1 SETVAVACRAQGFV
15 HAQELFCQMDLGRR
29 SAAGELAALAG
40 PALLARDREQRVF
53 QLRKRARRV
62 LESLPERHRAWLAAY
77 ADGVNAGLADLG
89 ARPPEYWALRARP
102 EPWAPEDTVL
112 VVLAF
117 YTLLSSNHAYELPQA
132 VIEASL
138 PPPVA
143 EFLLPATSRFD
154 RPLGAPPADPTG
166 GYRPLPIPSAAEV
179 GARRPRGAPPV
190 VAPPPADAASN
201 AWAAGAARSAHGEA
215 IVAVDPHLVLRL
227 PNVFHRAELH
237 FGGRTVRGVG
247 IPGVPG
253 IVIGASDD
261 LAWGLTASYADQSD
275 WVVVE
280 PLPGDPARYRVPEG
294 AEAFVVERE
303 RIDRKS
309 TR

>member
-1 SETVAVACRAQGFV
+1 SIGRSER
-15 HAQELFCQMDLGRR
+15 
-29 SAAGELAALAG
+29 
-40 PALLARDREQRVF
+40 
-53 QLRKRARRV
+53 
-62 LESLPERHRAWLAAY
+62 
-77 ADGVNAGLADLG
+77 
-89 ARPPEYWALRARP
+89 
-102 EPWAPEDTVL
+102 
-112 VVLAF
+112 
-117 YTLLSSNHAYELPQA
+117 
-132 VIEASL
+132 
-138 PPPVA
+138 
-143 EFLLPATSRFD
+143 
-154 RPLGAPPADPTG
+154 
-166 GYRPLPIPSAAEV
+166 
-179 GARRPRGAPPV
+179 RRPTRPAATARCRSP
-190 VAPPPADAASN
+190 APPPADAASN

-303 RIDRKS
+303 RIGVRGRAEPEPLDVVL
-309 TR
+309 TRWGPV